1 VFELRKKIHAK
12 GRLKNVKSDSN
23 FPCRP
28 YTFLTADALQT
39 EAAPRYPGLY
49 HPTTNGNAPIKTAAI
64 TDTPAFAIMEYTL
77 HLARKEY
84 L

>member
-1 VFELRKKIHAK
+1 ML
-12 GRLKNVKSDSN
+12 LM
-23 FPCRP
+23 
-28 YTFLTADALQT
+28 ADARQT
-39 EAAPRYPGLY
+39 EAAPRHPELY
-49 HPTTNGNAPIKTAAI
+49 HPAQNENAPIKTAAI